1 MKKLLSLLV
10 VCCILITGCQKSEE
24 SSSFDKYMEEGKT
37 AVASEQYEKALKF
50 FSLAKE
56 EKADDIEANA
66 LYNQSNNLV
75 EVIKSKNDQKYD
87 VAIQLCDVI
96 EKMSSESSV
105 IKEAAKSLKD
115 ECDTLSKK
123 EDEKETASEQTNNNV
138 SNNSINNH
146 TNTDNSTPKYYYLNR
161 LNNIRAN
168 YANAYDNLVSTS
180 EIREMAS
187 REYSDWDNLLNQ
199 IWGTLKEQLPTSVM
213 RNLTTEQKSWI
224 KQKEARAKELSSQPG
239 TISLIESASYLAE
252 TTKERCYYLVNNY
265 ME

>member
-75 EVIKSKNDQKYD
+75 EAIKSKNDQKYD

-115 ECDTLSKK
+115 ECDTLYK
-123 EDEKETASEQTNNNV
+123 KETASEQTNNNV
-138 SNNSINNH
+138 SNNSANNH
-146 TNTDNSTPKYYYLNR
+146 TSTDNSTPKYYYLNR
-161 LNNIRAN
+161 LNNIKSN

-199 IWGTLKEQLPTSVM
+199 IWGTLKEQLPSSVM

-239 TISLIESASYLAE
+239 TMSLIESTSYLSE